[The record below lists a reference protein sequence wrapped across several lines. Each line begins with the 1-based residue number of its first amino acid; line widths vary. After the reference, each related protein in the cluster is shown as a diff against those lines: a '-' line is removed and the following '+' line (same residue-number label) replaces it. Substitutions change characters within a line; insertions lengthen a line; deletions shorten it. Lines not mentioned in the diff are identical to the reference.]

1 MPLSA
6 NSNGILTGQFTI
18 PANVPAGTKL
28 VEFTGAGGT
37 YGAGQFTG
45 RGELLVRRIVRT
57 RAIGRPI
64 DPLAQTFTLTRGRH
78 VTAVDITFTTKGG
91 GEPVQV
97 EIRETENGIPTQ
109 TVLADARIRA
119 ADIDTTAN
127 WVRATFDTPVWLE
140 GSREYALV
148 LLTNDANHAVAV
160 AELGKYDATEQQWVT
175 SQPYTVGLLLSSS
188 NASTWTPHQEKDLRF
203 RLVGARFTST
213 TREVELGSA
222 AATNISDLLGV
233 APFDRPTAATSLAFK
248 FRRGDG
254 TIFRA
259 QPGQPISFDTRQTAD
274 FALVAR
280 LTGNEFE
287 SPVLYPGA
295 QQIRGGLDESAIYVT
310 RQIPVG
316 TSKVIKVIFDAIV
329 PGSALVQA
337 AYETSTPGTYQTLSN
352 PVATQLGDGLVEYAY
367 TSGTVSIT
375 NTRVRL
381 TLTGNTVNR
390 PRVRNLRVV
399 VV

>member
-28 VEFTGAGGT
+28 VEFTGGGGT

-45 RGELLVRRIVRT
+45 RGDLLVRRIVRT

-78 VTAVDITFTTKGG
+78 VTAVDITFAAKGG
-91 GEPVQV
+91 SEPVQV
-97 EIRETENGIPTQ
+97 ELREVENGFPTQ

-119 ADIDTTAN
+119 ADIDVTAN

-160 AELGKYDATEQQWVT
+160 AELGSFDATEQQWVA

-203 RLVGARFTST
+203 RLVGARFTSNS
-213 TREVELGSA
+213 REVELGGASA
-222 AATNISDLLGV
+222 TDISDILGI
-233 APFDRPTAATSLAFK
+233 APFDRPTAATSLALK

-259 QPGQPISFDTRQTAD
+259 QPGQPISFDTRQTATFD
-274 FALVAR
+274 LVAS

-295 QQIRGGLDESAIYVT
+295 QQVRGDLDENAKYVT

-316 TSKVIKVIFDAIV
+316 TNKAIKVIFDAIL
-329 PGSALVQA
+329 PGTATVDV
-337 AYETSTPGTYQTLSN
+337 AYETATPDTYQLLTS

-367 TSGTVSIT
+367 NSGNVSLT
-375 NTRVRL
+375 NTRIRL
-381 TLTGNTVNR
+381 RLTGNTVNR